1 MQIPMFR
8 GVATALITPFT
19 PDGSAI
25 DFDAFGRIIDWQIA
39 EGTSALVVAGT
50 TGESST
56 LTDEEH
62 KELITYAVQ
71 RAGGRVP
78 VIAGVGSNDTA
89 YATSLAKFACT
100 AGVDGLLVVTPY
112 YNKAT
117 QKGLIQMFTAIADG
131 VKCPVMLYNVPS
143 RTGVSIAPTTYA
155 ALADHPRIVAIKE
168 ANGDIASI
176 VQTSALAHGRLAMY
190 SGNDDH
196 IVPVLAMGG
205 EGIVSVVSNIAPRL
219 VGDLCRAWFAGD
231 TAKAAELQRKIQPL
245 SDSLFCEV
253 NPIPVKAAM
262 AMLGHCANTLRSPL
276 TQMEEEN
283 VVRLRNEMKKLALL

>member
-1 MQIPMFR
+1 
-8 GVATALITPFT
+8 
-19 PDGSAI
+19 
-25 DFDAFGRIIDWQIA
+25 
-39 EGTSALVVAGT
+39 
-50 TGESST
+50 
-56 LTDEEH
+56 
-62 KELITYAVQ
+62 
-71 RAGGRVP
+71 
-78 VIAGVGSNDTA
+78 
-89 YATSLAKFACT
+89 
-100 AGVDGLLVVTPY
+100 
-112 YNKAT
+112 
-117 QKGLIQMFTAIADG
+117 
-131 VKCPVMLYNVPS
+131 
-143 RTGVSIAPTTYA
+143 
-155 ALADHPRIVAIKE
+155 
-168 ANGDIASI
+168 
-176 VQTSALAHGRLAMY
+176 ALAHGRLAMY